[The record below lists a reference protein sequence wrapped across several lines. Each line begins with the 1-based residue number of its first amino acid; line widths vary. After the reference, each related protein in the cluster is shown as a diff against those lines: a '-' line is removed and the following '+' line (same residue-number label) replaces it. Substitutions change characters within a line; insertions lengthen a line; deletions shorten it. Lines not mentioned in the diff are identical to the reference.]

1 MLQSLHMAG
10 TRRGENVCTLT
21 EAAGCDVAGMGLA
34 EFSYGEAACG
44 RGEAA
49 TFLYR
54 ARNLVN

>member
-34 EFSYGEAACG
+34 EFSYGEPPAAGAKRRPSCTG
-44 RGEAA
+44 PAIW
-49 TFLYR
+49 
-54 ARNLVN
+54 